1 MRKTVTI
8 LVLSIMLFWIFRIY
22 SINQNKPEVT
32 YYCIGDTADCGDL
45 ELYFAESHLDS
56 PDEFAERFDVDFE
69 NIDGDYRMISLCIEV
84 TNKSVEEIEWENI
97 FDFLECGFESSVWAS
112 AVDPFIMSQVNRF
125 NSNYL
130 YPQKK
135 QKIWFL
141 TEVNSVCY
149 RDESWANIN
158 DFQYN
163 YVLSLVPK
171 KTAVRLIV

>member
-1 MRKTVTI
+1 MRKIAIV
-8 LVLSIMLFWIFRIY
+8 LVLSFAAFWIYRIC
-22 SINQNKPEVT
+22 SINQSKPDVT
-32 YYCIGDTADCGDL
+32 YYNIGDTVDCGDL
-45 ELYFAESHLDS
+45 ELHFAESHLDS
-56 PDEFAERFDVDFE
+56 PDEFAERFGVDFE

-84 TNKSVEEIEWENI
+84 TNKSVEEIGWEDI

-125 NSNYL
+125 NGNYL

-141 TEVNSVCY
+141 TEVNNVCF
-149 RDESWANIN
+149 RDESWAKIN